1 MGIILAKR
9 FALFALVWVILS
21 RGDPS
26 ALTVGALA
34 AAGAAWISIVFLPP
48 GARQVDLMA
57 VVRLAPGFVVRS
69 IRGGFDVAW
78 RALHPAMPIHEGWI
92 VYRTRLPAG
101 PSRVSFGSEMSLLP
115 GSLVAGGRGDRV
127 YVHCLD
133 TNQDIVSE
141 LETEEGRIATTLPRH
156 GIARTDA

>member
-9 FALFALVWVILS
+9 FALFALVWLILS

-26 ALTVGALA
+26 GLILGAVT
-34 AAGAAWISIVFLPP
+34 AAGAAWMSIALLPP
-48 GARQVDLMA
+48 GTRRVDLLA

-69 IRGGFDVAW
+69 MRGGIDVAW

-133 TNQDIVSE
+133 RSQNVVAD
-141 LETEEGRIATTLPRH
+141 LEAEEARIATTLPDRDLP
-156 GIARTDA
+156 RTDA